1 LSASYQSI
9 LNDLKKG
16 NYAPIYLF
24 EGEEPFFIDQLTD
37 YIEEHVLDD
46 AGKAFDQVVMYGR
59 ESDGMQVVDEAKRFP
74 MLGERRVII
83 VKEAQDLKQMEA
95 LLTYVKQPV
104 PKNIL
109 VLAHKYK
116 KLDGK
121 TTLAKQLRQHSVNF
135 ESKKL
140 YDNQISGWI
149 EEHLKTYA
157 YHITPKASALL
168 AEFVGAD
175 LSRLSNE
182 LQKLTLVVPPSSN
195 ITPEDIE
202 RNIGI
207 SKDYNSFELLNALAY
222 KDILKANK
230 IIKYFSENPKDH
242 PGVVVSAVLYG
253 YFSKVIIGHYTAD
266 KSPKGLAL
274 ALKINP
280 YFAKDYLV
288 GMQNYPMNKLVKIIS
303 YLREFDTRGKG
314 VNNVSASEYDL
325 MRELI
330 FKILH

>member
-1 LSASYQSI
+1 LSSFQSI
-9 LNDLKKG
+9 LSDLKKG
-16 NYAPIYLF
+16 QFAPIYLF
-24 EGEEPFFIDQLTD
+24 EGEEPFFIDELTD
-37 YIEEHVLDD
+37 YIEEHALDE

-83 VKEAQDLKQMEA
+83 VKEAQDLKQMDA
-95 LLTYVKQPV
+95 LLGYIKQPM
-104 PKNIL
+104 PNNIL

-121 TTLAKQLRQHSVNF
+121 TTIAKQLRQHSVHF

-140 YDNQISGWI
+140 YDNQIPAWV
-149 EEHLKTYA
+149 EEHLKTYG
-157 YHITPKASALL
+157 YHITPKAAALL

-207 SKDYNSFELLNALAY
+207 SKDYNNFELVNALAH
-222 KDILKANK
+222 KDVLKANK
-230 IIKYFSENPKDH
+230 IIKYFGDNPKDH
-242 PGVVVSAVLYG
+242 PGVVLTAVLYN
-253 YFSKVIIGHYTAD
+253 YFSKVMVAHYTTD
-266 KSPKGLAL
+266 KSPRGLAV

-280 YFAKDYLV
+280 FFAKDYMV
-288 GMQNYPMNKLVKIIS
+288 GMQNYNMNKLIKIIS

-314 VNNVSASEYDL
+314 VNNVSTSSYDL
-325 MRELI
+325 MRELV

>member
-1 LSASYQSI
+1 MSSFQSI
-9 LNDLKKG
+9 LTDLKKG
-16 NYAPIYLF
+16 QYAPIYLF
-24 EGEEPFFIDQLTD
+24 EGEEPFFIDELTD
-37 YIEEHVLDD
+37 YIEEHALDE
-46 AGKAFDQVVMYGR
+46 AGKAFDQVVLYGR

-83 VKEAQDLKQMEA
+83 VKEAQDLKQMDA
-95 LLTYVKQPV
+95 LLGYVKQPM
-104 PKNIL
+104 PNNIL

-121 TTLAKQLRQHSVNF
+121 TTIAKQLRQHSVNF

-140 YDNQISGWI
+140 YDNQIPAWI
-149 EEHLKTYA
+149 EEHLKTYG
-157 YHITPKASALL
+157 YHITPKAAALL

-207 SKDYNSFELLNALAY
+207 SKDYNNFELVNALAY
-222 KDILKANK
+222 KDVLKANK
-230 IIKYFSENPKDH
+230 IIKYFGDNPKDH
-242 PGVVVSAVLYG
+242 PGVVLTAVLYN
-253 YFSKVIIGHYTAD
+253 YFSKVMVAHYTTD
-266 KSPKGLAL
+266 KSTRGLAV

-280 YFAKDYLV
+280 FFAKDYMV
-288 GMQNYPMNKLVKIIS
+288 GMQNYNMNKLIKIIG

-314 VNNVSASEYDL
+314 VNNVSTSSYDL
-325 MRELI
+325 MRELV